1 MDKLRIKATSHK
13 TTSQQFQ
20 QIYTELPIP
29 KEVKIEYGK
38 NIWRKKKD
46 KKRINYELLPA
57 DLIKIPEKITN
68 ITGSK
73 YAVTQKKHT
82 SYRCVSFYRGL
93 NAINNIEDKK
103 IGETRNIGRFQ
114 MFHEKSDQKWPYQSH
129 KIVRKRKYLAKFV
142 KQQILFKHS
151 KFDQGT
157 IFFNR
162 EKGPNEKFKI
172 I

>member
-1 MDKLRIKATSHK
+1 MGSIPKNKMDKLKIRTTSHE
-13 TTSQQFQ
+13 TTFQQFQ

-38 NIWRKKKD
+38 NIWRKKKG

-129 KIVRKRKYLAKFV
+129 KIVRKREDSEIVEYDRNTTALP
-142 KQQILFKHS
+142 
-151 KFDQGT
+151 
-157 IFFNR
+157 IFIEENTWQ
-162 EKGPNEKFKI
+162 NL
-172 I
+172 

>member
-1 MDKLRIKATSHK
+1 MGSIPKNKMDKLKIRTTSHE
-13 TTSQQFQ
+13 TTFQQFQ

-57 DLIKIPEKITN
+57 DLIKMPEEITN

-129 KIVRKRKYLAKFV
+129 KIVRKREDSEIVEYDRNTTVLP
-142 KQQILFKHS
+142 
-151 KFDQGT
+151 
-157 IFFNR
+157 IFIEENTWQ
-162 EKGPNEKFKI
+162 NL
-172 I
+172 

>member
-1 MDKLRIKATSHK
+1 MGSIPKNKMDKLKIRTTSHE
-13 TTSQQFQ
+13 TTFQQFQ

-129 KIVRKRKYLAKFV
+129 KIVRKREDSEIVEYDRNTTVLP
-142 KQQILFKHS
+142 
-151 KFDQGT
+151 
-157 IFFNR
+157 IFIEENTWQ
-162 EKGPNEKFKI
+162 NL
-172 I
+172 